1 MDGSKS
7 KRKIWI
13 RLSIFLVLGG
23 MLFLFFQHILKQ
35 VWNRPTFF
43 ENPAASLSYFYSQR
57 EEVDQVLFLG
67 TSHSEFGVSP
77 MEIYE
82 DSGIVSYNIST
93 SAQPVEVSY
102 YLLESAFE
110 TQSPEVVVLDA
121 SSLFF
126 GDDVSDLAWRYVMDG
141 MPFGSTKIAMAREYA
156 MLRNNTDTFT
166 LSCEADFVNSL
177 VPMFQY
183 HTRWSE
189 LLSLDFED
197 VWSEKPYALA
207 GYCLYPYRSGSI
219 AVDEMNEIMESLQD
233 ENTAYTY
240 TYEADDSSVL
250 EENGSLYTATV
261 TERKRSYLKKMQKLC
276 TENGAILLLVKYPT
290 INNPIYYGSAWT
302 SERAKVIKKLA
313 DEMGLD
319 FLDFVY
325 DVDYDFDYTT
335 DFGDGGGH
343 CNYLGAKKNSLYLS
357 SYLQE
362 TYGLEGS
369 TYEPYEENRV
379 IYDKLTKLALLQ
391 LSADSEEIF
400 DYLIENQEEYII
412 CIAAQDDMENGLSEE
427 EMDALHALGLQADYE
442 EELGFQDSYLAV
454 LDGKEVLTEKLSNR
468 RLYETCTIEK
478 AAANG
483 DDLTIELMS
492 SGYLTYPDSK
502 ISIDGTDYS
511 MHGRGTNIVLIDKE
525 TSCVVMSKCID
536 TFETESHPVSSGDNL
551 KMLQDYWEE
560 MLK

>member
-35 VWNRPTFF
+35 VWDRPNITGNFT
-43 ENPAASLSYFYSQR
+43 ASLSYFYSQGKN
-57 EEVDQVLFLG
+57 VDQVLFLG
-67 TSHSEFGVSP
+67 TSHSECGISP

-82 DSGIVSYNIST
+82 DSGIVSYGLAT

-121 SSLFF
+121 SSIFF

-156 MLRNNTDTFT
+156 MLRNNTDTFD
-166 LSCEADFVNSL
+166 LSCEADFLNSL

-189 LLSLDFED
+189 LSTLDFED
-197 VWSEKPYALA
+197 VWRKNPYVTA
-207 GYCLYPYRSGSI
+207 GYSMLPHVNGSI
-219 AVDEMNEIMESLQD
+219 SIDEMNEITDGLQD
-233 ENTAYTY
+233 ADTAYTY
-240 TYEADDSSVL
+240 VYKESDEAVTDESNV
-250 EENGSLYTATV
+250 LYTATV
-261 TERKRSYLKKMQKLC
+261 TERKRTYLEKIKKLC
-276 TENGAILLLVKYPT
+276 EANGAKLLVIKYPA
-290 INNPIYYGSAWT
+290 IQNPIYYGSAWT
-302 SERAKVIKKLA
+302 EERAKVMKNLA
-313 DEMGLD
+313 DELGLD
-319 FLDFVY
+319 YLDLVY
-325 DVDYDFDYTT
+325 DADYGFDHTT
-335 DFGDGGGH
+335 DFWDGGGH

-511 MHGRGTNIVLIDKE
+511 MHGRGINIVLIDKE

>member
-35 VWNRPTFF
+35 VWDRPNITGNFT
-43 ENPAASLSYFYSQR
+43 ASLSYFYSQ
-57 EEVDQVLFLG
+57 EKNVDQVLFLG
-67 TSHSEFGVSP
+67 TSHSECGISP

-82 DSGIVSYNIST
+82 DSGIVSYGLATST
-93 SAQPVEVSY
+93 QPVEVSY

-110 TQSPEVVVLDA
+110 TQSTEVVVLDA
-121 SSLFF
+121 SSIFF
-126 GDDVSDLAWRYVMDG
+126 GDDVSELAWRYLLDE
-141 MPFGSTKIAMAREYA
+141 MPFGRAKLKLARKYA

-219 AVDEMNEIMESLQD
+219 SIDEMNEITDSLQD
-233 ENTAYTY
+233 EDTAYTY
-240 TYEADDSSVL
+240 TYEADDSSVF

-261 TERKRSYLKKMQKLC
+261 TERKRSYLEKMKKLC
-276 TENGAILLLVKYPT
+276 EANGASLLVIKYPA
-290 INNPIYYGSAWT
+290 IQNPIYYSSAWT
-302 SERAKVIKKLA
+302 EERAKVMKNLA

-319 FLDFVY
+319 FLDLVY
-325 DVDYDFDYTT
+325 DVDYGFDHTT
-335 DFGDGGGH
+335 DFWDGGGH

-357 SYLQE
+357 SYLQK

-391 LSADSEEIF
+391 LSEDSEEIL
-400 DYLIENQEEYII
+400 DYLAENQEDYII

-427 EMDALHALGLQADYE
+427 ETDALHALGLRADYE
-442 EELGFQDSYLAV
+442 EELGFRDSYLAV
-454 LDGKEVLTEKLSNR
+454 LDGKEVRTEKLSNR

-502 ISIDGTDYS
+502 ITIDGTDYS
-511 MHGRGTNIVLIDKE
+511 MHGRGINIVLIDKE

>member
-1 MDGSKS
+1 M
-7 KRKIWI
+7 
-13 RLSIFLVLGG
+13 RLSIFVLLGG
-23 MLFLFFQHILKQ
+23 MIFLLFQHILQQ
-35 VWNRPTFF
+35 VWDRPTFF
-43 ENPAASLSYFYSQR
+43 ENPAASLNYFYSQ
-57 EEVDQVLFLG
+57 EEGVDQVLYLG

-93 SAQPVEVSY
+93 SVQPVEVSY
-102 YLLESAFE
+102 FLLQSALKR
-110 TQSPEVVVLDA
+110 QSPKVVLLDV

-126 GDDVSDLAWRYVMDG
+126 QDDVSDVAWRYVMDG
-141 MPFGSTKIAMAREYA
+141 MPFGGTKIEMAREYA

-177 VPMFQY
+177 LPMFQY

-189 LLSLDFED
+189 LSSLDFED
-197 VWSEKPYALA
+197 VWSRKPYALT
-207 GYCLYPYRSGSI
+207 GYCLYPFRSGSI
-219 AVDEMNEIMESLQD
+219 AVDEMNEIMESLQKED
-233 ENTAYTY
+233 TAYTY
-240 TYEADDSSVL
+240 TYESDNSSAF
-250 EENGSLYTATV
+250 EENSTLYTATV
-261 TERKRSYLKKMQKLC
+261 TERKRSYLEKMQKLC
-276 TENGAILLLVKYPT
+276 EANGATLLLIKYPT

-302 SERAKVIKKLA
+302 SERAKVINELA
-313 DEMGLD
+313 EEMGLD
-319 FLDFVY
+319 FLDLVY
-325 DVDYDFDYTT
+325 DADYDFDYTT
-335 DFGDGGGH
+335 DFGDGGMH

-379 IYDKLTKLALLQ
+379 IYDKLTKLATLQ
-391 LSADSEEIF
+391 LSADCEEIL
-400 DYLIENQEEYII
+400 DYLVENQEDYMI
-412 CIAAQDDMENGLSEE
+412 CIAAQDDMENGLGEE
-427 EMDALHALGLQADYE
+427 EMEALHALGLQADYE
-442 EELGFQDSYLAV
+442 EELGFQDSYVAV
-454 LDGKEVLTEKLSNR
+454 LDGKEVVTEKLSNR
-468 RLYETCTIEK
+468 RLYETCTVEK

-483 DDLTIELMS
+483 DDLTIEMMS

-502 ISIDGTDYS
+502 ITIDGTDYS
-511 MHGRGTNIVLIDKE
+511 MHGRGLNIVLIDKE